1 MKKEDLAFKQI
12 ELYNKGF
19 GAKKWA
25 ISAGFIPLKSTGK
38 EPAFVSQEKVALLN
52 VSKSETLVR
61 VTVFMSD
68 GEPVGEFELELKAQR
83 VLKFRVNDLID
94 PHAIP
99 LGKSFGM
106 VLESEAPIVVQV
118 SRHHTGQGNLAIMGT
133 MAYGEK

>member
-118 SRHHTGQGNLAIMGT
+118 SRHHTRQGNLAIMGT